1 MAIVTMK
8 IITGLK
14 MVMKPITMMKISDNN
29 DNDDSGR

>member
-1 MAIVTMK
+1 MK

-14 MVMKPITMMKISDNN
+14 MVMKPITVMKISANN